1 MHSYYSLP
9 IPFSSSY
16 LCVCPLPLFTN
27 LFPTNPCPRFVSLG
41 LLCEPSSLAKTI
53 CVD

>member
-9 IPFSSSY
+9 IPSSSSY
-16 LCVCPLPLFTN
+16 LCVYLLPLLTN
-27 LFPTNPCPRFVSLG
+27 PFPTNPCPRFVSLG
-41 LLCEPSSLAKTI
+41 LLCEPSSLAKII